1 MKTINNILAIA
12 SIALSLTACS
22 SDNESTSN
30 NEGKEYPIS
39 LSVGIGDLS
48 VVTRATSTFA
58 PDGGKLGFY
67 IVSNGG
73 KSDHSSTKYFCKN
86 EEVSCSGS
94 TWSFPTNV
102 VHYWASDDATID
114 YIAYFPHQEDS
125 KITET
130 SGMTKNYY
138 QISWDVAPDVDT
150 SNGGTVIQNLTYDPL
165 DLLWVT
171 SSATNS
177 TNNHEIALTLGH
189 ACSKLTVNVKK
200 LGSEITNSN
209 SNATVDG
216 ISINGMSTT
225 GTFILSSAT
234 SSEEGTWT
242 NLNNTESIK
251 MEKLSTPAEG
261 MEFTYE
267 AILIPQTAASTL
279 MITLSNNATY
289 QLSIPNQ
296 EYKMGT
302 HYTIT
307 IQVGQDQVTLGGITQ
322 TNWET
327 VTGGNLTAQ

>member
-48 VVTRATSTFA
+48 VVTRAESTTIGSPTPTPLTSG
-58 PDGGKLGFY
+58 DLGLY
-67 IVSNGG
+67 IIKNGD
-73 KSDHSSTKYFCKN
+73 KSVTDKYLCDNSKFT
-86 EEVSCSGS
+86 GS
-94 TWSFPTNV
+94 TAENVTTWSGQTY
-102 VHYWASDDATID
+102 YWASDDATID
-114 YIAYFPHQEDS
+114 YIAYMPYKDDGLEKNS
-125 KITET
+125 ISATAYEYKIDWNVSTET
-130 SGMTKNYY
+130 N
-138 QISWDVAPDVDT
+138 P
-150 SNGGTVIQNLTYDPL
+150 
-165 DLLWVT
+165 DLLWQT
-171 SSATNS
+171 ASATNS
-177 TNNHEIALTLGH
+177 ANDHSIAITLAH
-189 ACSKLTVNVKK
+189 ACSKLTVNVSK
-200 LGSEITNSN
+200 LGSEIVSTGENPV
-209 SNATVDG
+209 TVSK
-216 ISINGMSTT
+216 IEINGMAAT
-225 GTFILSSAT
+225 GTFNFTTAGEWSDPGVAT
-234 SSEEGTWT
+234 SYAMKSA
-242 NLNNTESIK
+242 
-251 MEKLSTPAEG
+251 STTAG
-261 MEFTYE
+261 NKATYE

-307 IQVGQDQVTLGGITQ
+307 IQVGQDQVTLDGITQ